1 VALTDNA
8 IEAIRRMITSG
19 EVSPGDRLPRESE
32 LAERLGLSRN
42 SLREAVKALEMINVL
57 TVRQGDGTYVAS
69 LDPGTLVDTMGF
81 VLDFQPPEAV
91 LHFLQVRRMLE
102 PAATAIAAV
111 VMSDEEIGALGRLLD
126 ELPAEPDI
134 DDLVAS
140 DAAFHGRIAAASG
153 NPVLC
158 SLLETLSTRTQK
170 ARTWRGI
177 TQRDAVGR
185 TLREHRE
192 IQQAMLRRDP
202 ESARAWATVHIAGVE
217 DWIAST
223 VPHPGS

>member
-1 VALTDNA
+1 MALTDNA

-69 LDPGTLVDTMGF
+69 LDPRTLVDTMGF

-111 VMSDEEIGALGRLLD
+111 VMSDEEIGSLGSLLD

-134 DDLVAS
+134 DALVAN
-140 DAAFHGRIAAASG
+140 DTEFHGRIAAASA

-170 ARTWRGI
+170 ARAWRGI
-177 TQRDAVGR
+177 TQRDASER
-185 TLREHRE
+185 TQREHRE
-192 IQQAMLRRDP
+192 IQQAMLRRDA

-223 VPHPGS
+223 VPRPGP